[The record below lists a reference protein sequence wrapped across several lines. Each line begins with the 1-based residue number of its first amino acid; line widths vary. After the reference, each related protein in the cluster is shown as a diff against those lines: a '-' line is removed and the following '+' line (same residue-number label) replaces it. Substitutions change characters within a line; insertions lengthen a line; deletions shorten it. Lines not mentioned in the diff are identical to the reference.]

1 MKSKVSII
9 VPVYNVKHYLEAC
22 LDSLR
27 RQTLEEI
34 EVICVDDGSTDGS
47 SEILEKYK
55 KKDERFKVIY
65 QKNSG
70 RSVARNVGLKKASSP
85 YVMFCDADDEYD
97 KKMCENM
104 VRALEDNKVDLVMC
118 GMKIIYNA
126 HEEMKESD
134 AYYYRVRFYG
144 RQLVHDKVITETNGS
159 VCNKIFRME
168 LLKKYDINFPEKI
181 GTGEDFY
188 FYSAYMSVSK
198 SMYFLN
204 QKLYCYVRREGS
216 TMSENFNGENLSVD
230 DILIAEKLFHFYKK
244 TGFLKNH
251 KNLFWKQWT
260 ANFWTSYRYSGKKW
274 RKEVLRQGKEFIN
287 KNYDKF
293 KPQDRRTQKNVE
305 EIRDYNVFYR
315 IKGHIKFML
324 KRIYLKIN
332 IGYRQQDFIN
342 VHLNAVYD
350 RFVDLSERI
359 NVINKEY

>member
-1 MKSKVSII
+1 MKSKVSVI

-22 LDSLR
+22 LDSLKG
-27 RQTLEEI
+27 QTLKEI
-34 EVICVDDGSTDGS
+34 EIICVDDGSTDGS

-55 KKDERFKVIY
+55 KKDERFKVIH

-70 RSVARNVGLKKASSP
+70 RSVARNVGLKEASSP

-104 VRALEDNKVDLVMC
+104 VRALEDNKADLVMC
-118 GMKIIYNA
+118 GMRIIYNA

-144 RQLVHDKVITETNGS
+144 RQLVHDKIITETNGS
-159 VCNKIFRME
+159 VCNKIFRMD

-216 TMSENFNGENLSVD
+216 TMSENFIGEKLSVD

-251 KNLFWKQWT
+251 KNLFWRQWT

-274 RKEVLRQGKEFIN
+274 RKEVLRQGKEFID
-287 KNYDKF
+287 KNYDNF

-315 IKGHIKFML
+315 IKEYIKFML

-350 RFVDLSERI
+350 RFVDLSERV
-359 NVINKEY
+359 NVLNKEY